1 MHGVL
6 VELVVVMA
14 VSVGAAL
21 VLRHLHL
28 PPVVGFLIAGVAVG
42 PGGLG
47 LVADRQ
53 IIEGVA
59 EVGVMLLLFTVGLKL
74 KLSELWR
81 MRALVF
87 GSGTAQVVATGGAL
101 TVVAMALGLPATEA
115 VAWGMIVALSSTA
128 LVLWLL
134 EGSGQISSIHGR
146 SMIGVLLMQDLAVVP
161 IMLALPLLAGRG
173 GDATTVAWFL
183 FRAIAVIALTVI
195 GARVLFPALAARVI
209 AAGSREL
216 FTLTT
221 VLVAVGTALVFGH
234 FGLSVALGAFL
245 AGMVVSES
253 RYVSRMVDEITPLRD
268 VFNSLFFVSLGML
281 VDPKIWIAD
290 PILCL
295 GLVAAI
301 VLGKATL
308 AGLAV
313 WPVVRNLR
321 IAAAAGLGL
330 AQIGEF
336 SVVVAAEAGRLG
348 LIATDSNRFFL
359 AIAVPTM
366 ILTPGLTAIAH
377 RLASHGGCDEPQ
389 VDLDDHLVI
398 VGFGVN
404 GRNVHQAL
412 TPLGVP
418 HVIVDLNPHTVD
430 ELQEAGEH
438 AVFGNA
444 EEGAVLRAAGIERA
458 RGVIIAI
465 PDAASTREVVRTSR
479 RLAPTATIV
488 ARTRYVQEVEP
499 LEELGADQVIPEEFE
514 TSLELMGRV
523 LEMYGAPGSVIAD
536 RKAALRRRHYGVLR
550 SSDEAELAAPALD
563 ELRRHVRL
571 TEVEIP
577 DDAWTVGRSLGELDL
592 RRATGATVLAI
603 RRASSVQ
610 GNPPA
615 TTTIEAGDRLVLMA
629 DGECEA
635 RARELLRATGPPQ
648 PAE

>member
-1 MHGVL
+1 MHAVL

-14 VSVGAAL
+14 VSVAAAL
-21 VLRHLHL
+21 VLRHLRL
-28 PPVVGFLIAGVAVG
+28 PPVVGFLVAGVAVG

-81 MRALVF
+81 MRTLVF
-87 GSGTAQVVATGGAL
+87 GSGTAQVVATGGAW
-101 TVVAMALGLPATEA
+101 TAVAMALGLPATEA

-134 EGSGQISSIHGR
+134 EGSGQISSVHGR

-281 VDPKIWIAD
+281 VDPELWIAN

-301 VLGKATL
+301 VVGKATL

-321 IAAAAGLGL
+321 IAAASGLGL

-348 LIATDSNRFFL
+348 LVSADANRLFL

-377 RLASHGGCDEPQ
+377 RLASRGECDEPR
-389 VDLDDHLVI
+389 VDLEGHLVI

-404 GRNVHQAL
+404 GHNVHQAL

-444 EEGAVLRAAGIERA
+444 EEEAVLRAAGIERA

-592 RRATGATVLAI
+592 RRATGATVLAV
-603 RRASSVQ
+603 RRGPEMGS
-610 GNPPA
+610 NPSA
-615 TTTIEAGDRLVLMA
+615 DTILEAGDRLVVMA
-629 DGECEA
+629 DGDCEA